1 MGNNMDLDY
10 EMFCYQCEQTAN
22 GKGCTRLGVCGKT
35 PEIANLQDLLI
46 YQVKGISCYGKVLS
60 ELGHPIEKAV
70 IAFIES
76 VLFTTLTNVNF
87 DAEVHVQL
95 LQESQKIK
103 DSLREKVSASEGSS
117 NLHDSDYCSCHTA
130 QAQYRLPST
139 KSEMLHDAP
148 IAGIMYDK
156 SLDPDIRSLR
166 QTILYGLKGISAY
179 GHQAREL
186 GYCSDQVDSFY
197 ITALE
202 SLTDDRLTVEE
213 LIRMTMRTGEAAI
226 EVMKVLDEAN
236 TSVYGNPSPHT
247 VNVHI
252 RKGPFIIVSG
262 HDLKDLEML
271 LRQTEGT
278 GINIYTHGEM
288 LPSHGYEGLKKYPHL
303 VGNFGGAWQDQQK
316 QFDGIPGCILMT
328 TNCLMRPRESYKD
341 RIYSTNVVGWEG
353 VKYIP
358 KKPDGTKDFSE
369 IIRHALELGGFTQ
382 DVEPHEIIVGFGHHA
397 TLSYADKIVQ
407 AVESGK
413 LRHFFLIGGCDGA
426 RPGRN
431 YYTDFAQLVPKN
443 CMIITLACGKYRFN
457 KMDFGEVAGLP
468 RLLDIG
474 QCNDVYSAIRI
485 ATTLADAFNTD
496 VNGLPLSLII
506 SWYEQKAVAD
516 LLALLSLGIRNIY
529 LGPELP
535 AFLSPNVLQYLVDTS
550 TSERSPTRKTILKPA
565 LSRMCRLK
573 ALRKRKNTL
582 QRYVCKMSF
591 ELPELGSNQQ
601 PHG

>member
-46 YQVKGISCYGKVLS
+46 YQVKGIRCYGKVLS

-443 CMIITLACGKYRFN
+443 CMILTLACGKYRFN

-535 AFLSPNVLQYLVDTS
+535 AFLSPNVLQYLVDTFH
-550 TSERSPTRKTILKPA
+550 
-565 LSRMCRLK
+565 
-573 ALRKRKNTL
+573 LRKITN
-582 QRYVCKMSF
+582 
-591 ELPELGSNQQ
+591 PEDDIKTCLKQNVQA
-601 PHG
+601 

>member
-271 LRQTEGT
+271 LQQTEGT

-382 DVEPHEIIVGFGHHA
+382 DVEPHEILVGFGHHA
-397 TLSYADKIVQ
+397 TLSYTDKIVQ

-431 YYTDFAQLVPKN
+431 YYTDFAQLVPKD
-443 CMIITLACGKYRFN
+443 CMILTLACGKYRFN
-457 KMDFGEVAGLP
+457 KMDFGEVAELP

-474 QCNDVYSAIRI
+474 QCNDEDSAIRI

-535 AFLSPNVLQYLVDTS
+535 AFLSPNVLQYLVDTFH
-550 TSERSPTRKTILKPA
+550 
-565 LSRMCRLK
+565 
-573 ALRKRKNTL
+573 LRKIT
-582 QRYVCKMSF
+582 S
-591 ELPELGSNQQ
+591 PEDDIKTCLKQNVQA
-601 PHG
+601 

>member
-46 YQVKGISCYGKVLS
+46 YQVKGISCYGKVLA

-443 CMIITLACGKYRFN
+443 CMILTLACGKYRFN

-535 AFLSPNVLQYLVDTS
+535 AFLSPNVLQYLVDTFH
-550 TSERSPTRKTILKPA
+550 
-565 LSRMCRLK
+565 
-573 ALRKRKNTL
+573 LRKITN
-582 QRYVCKMSF
+582 
-591 ELPELGSNQQ
+591 PEDDIKTCLKQNVQA
-601 PHG
+601 